1 MLALSDRLA
10 AVLERH
16 ALKQSTSIAE
26 HEGLQMELVC
36 TDGSVVQPL
45 KPGQQAPFF
54 ALTDQHGNVVRSSD
68 ILARGPL
75 IVAFFRG
82 AWCPYCNEDLA
93 ALANAYREIREE
105 GTEVVAVTPQL
116 ATTKARGYPDDRHV
130 PFPILVDPD
139 FVVECSFGVAYKVPG
154 HLPEPYEKAFPMIA
168 VPGDAR
174 TSWCLRIPAHFVIA
188 KDGTIL
194 DAPADENARAGNAI
208 VTVLTSAEVASPS
221 TLRDHGHVGE
231 DERPR
236 LFGDVLRRC
245 RLAIPVETKALG
257 PFTRLSNRLGKAV
270 SQEEFAEAI
279 GISRS
284 WYGFL
289 EIGRPVQPSVEL
301 LERICDALM
310 LHERQR
316 LTLFELGL
324 PAFARRAVK
333 LGRGAALEASIL
345 TEVSTWAS

>member
-1 MLALSDRLA
+1 MLTLPDRLA

-16 ALKQSTSIAE
+16 ALKQSAGIAE
-26 HEGLQMELVC
+26 QERLQMELVR
-36 TDGSVVQPL
+36 TDASVVQPL

-93 ALANAYREIREE
+93 ALAKAYREIRQE

-116 ATTKARGYPDDRHV
+116 ATTKARAYPDERHV

-139 FVVECSFGVAYKVPG
+139 FVVECSFGVAYKMPG
-154 HLPEPYEKAFPMIA
+154 NLPEPYEKAFPMIA
-168 VPGDAR
+168 VPGDTG
-174 TSWCLRIPAHFVIA
+174 TSWCLRTPAHFVIA

-194 DAPADENARAGNAI
+194 DAPTDDARTGNAM
-208 VTVLTSAEVASPS
+208 VTVLTSDEAASPNA
-221 TLRDHGHVGE
+221 LRDRRYVDE
-231 DERPR
+231 DERR
-236 LFGDVLRRC
+236 RFFGDVLRRC

-257 PFTRLSNRLGKAV
+257 PFTRLSNRVGKAV

-301 LERICDALM
+301 LERICEALM
-310 LHERQR
+310 LRERQR

-324 PAFARRAVK
+324 PAFARRAVR
-333 LGRGAALEASIL
+333 LGRGAVLEASIL
-345 TEVSTWAS
+345 TQVSTRAS

>member
-1 MLALSDRLA
+1 MLTLPDRLA
-10 AVLERH
+10 TVLERH
-16 ALKQSTSIAE
+16 ALKQNAGIAE
-26 HEGLQMELVC
+26 PAEHQMELVRAER
-36 TDGSVVQPL
+36 SVVRPL
-45 KPGQQAPFF
+45 KAGQKAPFF
-54 ALTDQHGNVVRSSD
+54 ALRDQYGNVVRSAD

-82 AWCPYCNEDLA
+82 AWCPYCNQDLA
-93 ALANAYREIREE
+93 ALAKAYREIREE

-116 ATTKARGYPDDRHV
+116 ATTSAQAYPDNHV

-139 FVVECSFGVAYKVPG
+139 FVVECSFGVAYKLPG
-154 HLPEPYEKAFPMIA
+154 HFPELYEKAFPMIA
-168 VPGDAR
+168 VPGNTG
-174 TSWCLRIPAHFVIA
+174 TSWRLQIPARFVIA
-188 KDGTIL
+188 KDGTIV
-194 DAPADENARAGNAI
+194 DAPAEENPRAESEM
-208 VTVLTSAEVASPS
+208 VTVFAAASSSPP
-221 TLRDHGHVGE
+221 RDDGDMDDDV
-231 DERPR
+231 RPKI
-236 LFGDVLRRC
+236 FGDVLRRC
-245 RLAIPVETKALG
+245 RLAIPVEAKTLG
-257 PFTRLSNRLGKAV
+257 PFTRLSNRVGKAV

-316 LTLFELGL
+316 LTLFKLGL

-333 LGRGAALEASIL
+333 LGRGAALEASVL
-345 TEVSTWAS
+345 TQASTRAS